1 MSTPSIFSMRPA
13 AASTPAGEVLLLTVA
28 IRMSGRGLCLTAL
41 SLSPRCSFRLRM
53 ASSLGTSETR
63 SMVSISAT
71 ALESFSMSVPDFVK
85 TVISTEVG
93 ICLMGSASS

>member
-1 MSTPSIFSMRPA
+1 
-13 AASTPAGEVLLLTVA
+13 
-28 IRMSGRGLCLTAL
+28 
-41 SLSPRCSFRLRM
+41 M